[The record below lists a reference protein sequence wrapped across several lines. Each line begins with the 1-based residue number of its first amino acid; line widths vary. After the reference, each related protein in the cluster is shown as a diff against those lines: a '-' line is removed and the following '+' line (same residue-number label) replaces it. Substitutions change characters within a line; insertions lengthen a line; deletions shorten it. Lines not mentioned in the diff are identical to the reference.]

1 MKRLVTVLDVLLL
14 IMGATLMFCF
24 YAVFWG
30 DSLFWLKVVGTFV
43 VSIVLLRNINNV
55 LEKCIE
61 ETHITKATDDIIT
74 AFKAFKEDATAEVR
88 QENTPTP
95 TEDEKTWYEKKLDE
109 LRAKNNKLQ
118 EDFLYRENTA
128 RDYAEKFDENK
139 SFEEPSLLDLAP
151 SICSM
156 YFDSKNRLNSID
168 DATSSYEQIEKK
180 YSALRRNERNLKTF
194 LKNLEKELSDNEHL
208 EGMSPIARHKYEK
221 ELKSKAKRPSA
232 KVKSSSKNPRISS
245 TSELNDIISVK
256 TKNPKSTK
264 NTKR

>member
-1 MKRLVTVLDVLLL
+1 MKRLVTVLDILLVVSTA
-14 IMGATLMFCF
+14 IFMFGV
-24 YAVFWG
+24 YGMVWG
-30 DSLFWLKVVGTFV
+30 DFLFWIKISATGIYSVFTIRFINIGIERYNKSKLISKV
-43 VSIVLLRNINNV
+43 
-55 LEKCIE
+55 
-61 ETHITKATDDIIT
+61 TDDIIT
-74 AFKAFKEDATAEVR
+74 ALAEVR
-88 QENTPTP
+88 QERTVTP

-118 EDFLYRENTA
+118 EDFLYRENIA

-139 SFEEPSLLDLAP
+139 SFEDPSLLDLAP

-168 DATSSYEQIEKK
+168 DATSSYKQIEKK

-221 ELKSKAKRPSA
+221 AKQKQFYVDKNQPLKNNNLYVDIKTPKKKSA
-232 KVKSSSKNPRISS
+232 P
-245 TSELNDIISVK
+245 K

-264 NTKR
+264 NTKK